1 MGESEKYIGE
11 GRLCERCI
19 RKCANADCEKDYCEN
34 FCNEEEFAHIAN
46 AEIEAIRKRCYE
58 KFMREVYAYVLSV
71 QQKIDIIE
79 KKLKK

>member
-1 MGESEKYIGE
+1 MGESEKYMGE

-19 RKCANADCEKDYCEN
+19 RKCANADCEKDYCDK
-34 FCNEEEFAHIAN
+34 FIDEEEIA
-46 AEIEAIRKRCYE
+46 AIRKRCYE

>member
-11 GRLCERCI
+11 GCLCERCT
-19 RKCANADCEKDYCEN
+19 RKCANADCKKDYCED
-34 FCNEEEFAHIAN
+34 FCDKEEASRIAN

-58 KFMREVYAYVLSV
+58 EFTREVYAYVLSV
-71 QQKIDIIE
+71 QQKIDIFE